1 MLSVIVPLYNERER
15 VAPLVEH
22 LRRLPGVGEVV
33 LADASD
39 DARSKAAL
47 AQLAARLTDTG
58 MGEPR
63 IRLVRCPRV
72 GRAAQMN
79 VGAAQC
85 GGEALLFLHC
95 DTRLPTG
102 AAERIGE
109 RVARG
114 HAWGWF
120 KLRLDARGAVYRLL
134 ERMICLRARLSGIAT
149 GDMAMF
155 IQRRVF
161 ERERGFAE
169 IALMEDVELS
179 RRLRRRGRPAVIA
192 LPATTSARRWQ
203 QNGVL
208 RTVLLMWK
216 LRFLYWLGRSP
227 DQLAAVYHH
236 VR

>member
-22 LRRLPGVGEVV
+22 LRRLPGVSEVV

-39 DARSKAAL
+39 EARSKAAL
-47 AQLAARLTDTG
+47 AQLAARFTDS
-58 MGEPR
+58 GEPR
-63 IRLVRCPRV
+63 IRLVRCPRA
-72 GRAAQMN
+72 GRASQMN
-79 VGAAQC
+79 AGAAQC

-95 DTRLPTG
+95 DTRLPHG
-102 AAERIGE
+102 AAERIGDC
-109 RVARG
+109 VARG

-120 KLRLDARGAVYRLL
+120 NLRLDARGAVYRLL

-149 GDMAMF
+149 GDMAIF

-161 ERERGFAE
+161 ERECGFAE

-179 RRLRRRGRPAVIA
+179 RRLRRRGRPGVIA

-203 QNGVL
+203 QNGVW